1 MSFQQGLSGLNA
13 ASKSLDTI
21 GNNVAN
27 ANTVG
32 FKQSRAEFADMYAN
46 SLTGAGTSQVGIGVK
61 VSAVQRAFSQGN
73 ITSTSNPLDMA
84 INGNGFY
91 RLSNNGAISYTR
103 NGQFQLDKSGFIVNS
118 SGEKL
123 TGYMA
128 NGNGVLQTGSPTDI
142 QINSADLSPNATTK
156 VNNVMNLDATSSI
169 LPIAA
174 FDPTDPSTYT
184 QVVPIAVYD
193 SQGNSHTLQSYMI
206 KTAANTWDV
215 RTTVDGGS
223 TIVGGAATQLSFN
236 SAGLINAPTTD
247 AITLS
252 PPTVPAAMNITVD
265 FANSTQFGSA
275 YSLNSQAQD
284 GFASGRLTSFS
295 ASADGSIVG
304 RYSNGQAK
312 TLAQVVL
319 AKFANPNGLQAL
331 GNNGFAETTDSGV
344 PVVGKAGTG
353 GLGSI
358 QSSALEDSNVDLTA
372 ELVNM
377 ITAQRYYQANA
388 QTIKTQDQVQQTL
401 INLR

>member
-46 SLTGAGTSQVGIGVK
+46 SLSGAGTSQVGIGVK
-61 VSAVQRAFSQGN
+61 VAAVQREFSQGN
-73 ITSTSNPLDMA
+73 ISSTNNPLDMA

-91 RLSNNGAISYTR
+91 RLSNNGAITYTR
-103 NGQFQLDKSGFIVNS
+103 NGQFQLDKSGYIVNS

-128 NGNGVLQTGSPTDI
+128 NASGNLQTGTPTDI
-142 QINSADLSPNATTK
+142 QISSADLAPNASTK
-156 VNNVMNLDATSSI
+156 VNDVMNLDSRSSI
-169 LPIAA
+169 LPIAS
-174 FDPTDPSTYT
+174 FDPSDPTTYN

-206 KTAANTWDV
+206 KTADNTWEA
-215 RTTVDGGS
+215 RTTVDGGA
-223 TIVGGAATQLSFN
+223 TIVGSSTLTFST
-236 SAGLINAPTTD
+236 SGLISGGTTQAVAFTPAGGAPM
-247 AITLS
+247 A
-252 PPTVPAAMNITVD
+252 ITVD
-265 FANSTQFGSA
+265 FASSTQFGSA
-275 YSLNSQAQD
+275 YSLNSQSQD
-284 GFASGRLTSFS
+284 GFASGRLSSFS
-295 ASADGSIVG
+295 AADDGSIIG

-331 GNNGFAETTDSGV
+331 GNNGFAETSDSGV

-353 GLGSI
+353 GLGSL

>member
-61 VSAVQRAFSQGN
+61 VSAVQRQFSQGN
-73 ITSTSNPLDMA
+73 ISSTNNPLDMA

-91 RLSNNGAISYTR
+91 RLSNNGAITYTR

-156 VNNVMNLDATSSI
+156 VNNVMNLDASSSI

-174 FDPTDPSTYT
+174 FDPTDPTTYT

-215 RTTVDGGS
+215 RTTVDGGAA
-223 TIVGGAATQLSFN
+223 IVGSSTLTFST
-236 SAGLINAPTTD
+236 SGLISGATTQAVAFAPTSG
-247 AITLS
+247 A
-252 PPTVPAAMNITVD
+252 PMAITVD

-319 AKFANPNGLQAL
+319 TKFANPNGLQAL

>member
-73 ITSTSNPLDMA
+73 ITSTNNPLDMA

-156 VNNVMNLDATSSI
+156 VNNVMNLDASSSI

-174 FDPTDPSTYT
+174 FDPTDPTTYT

-206 KTAANTWDV
+206 KTAANTWAV
-215 RTTVDGGS
+215 RTTVDGGT

-236 SAGLINAPTTD
+236 SAGLINSPTTD
-247 AITLS
+247 AVTLS
-252 PPTVPAAMNITVD
+252 PPTVPAAMSITVD
-265 FANSTQFGSA
+265 FASSTQFGSS